1 MQPKS
6 EIRPPKLLIESFA
19 NVNTMLDQSFLNLF
33 VSEIKRRLFE
43 ESQVRLERCL
53 NELSEADI
61 WWRPNENSNS
71 VGNLVLHLSGNARQ
85 WILAGLGGALDQRRR
100 QTEFDERGPI
110 PRADL
115 IQKVRDVMGEI
126 DEVLDHLKP
135 EDLERPIVV
144 QSFDETGLSIL
155 IHVVEHFSY
164 HVGQMAYIVKA
175 RLDKQTN
182 FYGGINLENNDT
194 H

>member
-1 MQPKS
+1 
-6 EIRPPKLLIESFA
+6 
-19 NVNTMLDQSFLNLF
+19 MLDQSFLKLF
-33 VSEIKRRLFE
+33 TTEIKRRLFE
-43 ESQVRLERCL
+43 ESQMRLERCL

-71 VGNLVLHLSGNARQ
+71 VGNLVLHLCGNARQ
-85 WILAGLGGALDQRRR
+85 WIIAGLGGALDQRSR
-100 QTEFDERGPI
+100 QAEFDERGPI
-110 PRADL
+110 PRAEL
-115 IQKVRDVMGEI
+115 IQKVREVMTEI
-126 DEVLDHLKP
+126 DGVLDRLTP

-144 QSFDETGLSIL
+144 QGFDETGLSIL

>member
-1 MQPKS
+1 
-6 EIRPPKLLIESFA
+6 
-19 NVNTMLDQSFLNLF
+19 MLDQSFLNLF

-71 VGNLVLHLSGNARQ
+71 VGNLVLHLCGNARQ
-85 WILAGLGGALDQRRR
+85 WILAGLGGASDQRRR
-100 QTEFDERGPI
+100 QTEFDERGTI
-110 PRADL
+110 PRAEL

-126 DEVLDHLKP
+126 DEVLDRLKP

>member
-1 MQPKS
+1 
-6 EIRPPKLLIESFA
+6 
-19 NVNTMLDQSFLNLF
+19 MLDQSFLNLF
-33 VSEIKRRLFE
+33 VSETKRRLFE

-71 VGNLVLHLSGNARQ
+71 VGNLVLHLCGNARQ

-100 QTEFDERGPI
+100 QAEFDERGPI
-110 PRADL
+110 PRAEL
-115 IQKVRDVMGEI
+115 IQKVRDVMSEI
-126 DEVLDHLKP
+126 DEVLEHLKP

-144 QSFDETGLSIL
+144 QSFNETGLSIL

>member
-1 MQPKS
+1 
-6 EIRPPKLLIESFA
+6 
-19 NVNTMLDQSFLNLF
+19 MLDQSFLKLF
-33 VSEIKRRLFE
+33 TTEIKRRLFE

-71 VGNLVLHLSGNARQ
+71 VGNLVLHLCGNARQ
-85 WILAGLGGALDQRRR
+85 WIIAGLGGASDQRSR
-100 QTEFDERGPI
+100 QAEFDERGPI
-110 PRADL
+110 PRAEL
-115 IQKVRDVMGEI
+115 IQKVREVMTEI
-126 DEVLDHLKP
+126 DEVLDRLKP

-144 QSFDETGLSIL
+144 QGFDETGLGIL

-175 RLDKQTN
+175 RLDKQTD

>member
-1 MQPKS
+1 
-6 EIRPPKLLIESFA
+6 
-19 NVNTMLDQSFLNLF
+19 MLDQSFLQLF
-33 VSEIKRRLFE
+33 TTEIKRRLFE
-43 ESQVRLERCL
+43 ESQARLERCL

-71 VGNLVLHLSGNARQ
+71 VGNLVLHLCGNARQ
-85 WILAGLGGALDQRRR
+85 WILAGLGGAADQRSR
-100 QTEFDERGPI
+100 QAEFDERGPI
-110 PRADL
+110 SRAEL
-115 IQKVRDVMGEI
+115 IQKVHDLMNEI
-126 DEVLDHLKP
+126 DEVLDGLGT

-144 QSFDETGLSIL
+144 QGFDETGLSIL

-175 RLDKQTN
+175 KLDKQTN

>member
-1 MQPKS
+1 M
-6 EIRPPKLLIESFA
+6 
-19 NVNTMLDQSFLNLF
+19 VDQSFLKLF
-33 VSEIKRRLFE
+33 TSEIKRRLFE

-71 VGNLVLHLSGNARQ
+71 VGNLVLHLCGNARQ
-85 WILAGLGGALDQRRR
+85 WIIAGLGGASDKRSR
-100 QTEFDERGPI
+100 QAEFDERGPI
-110 PRADL
+110 SRVEL
-115 IQKVRDVMGEI
+115 IQKVRDVMSEI
-126 DEVLDHLKP
+126 DEVLDRLKP
-135 EDLERPIVV
+135 EDLARPIVV
-144 QSFDETGLSIL
+144 QGFDETGLSIL

-175 RLDKQTN
+175 KLDKQTN

>member
-1 MQPKS
+1 
-6 EIRPPKLLIESFA
+6 
-19 NVNTMLDQSFLNLF
+19 MLDQSFLNLF
-33 VSEIKRRLFE
+33 ISEIKRRLFE

>member
-1 MQPKS
+1 M
-6 EIRPPKLLIESFA
+6 
-19 NVNTMLDQSFLNLF
+19 VDQSFLQLF
-33 VSEIKRRLFE
+33 TTEIKRRLFE

-53 NELSEADI
+53 NELSEEDI

-71 VGNLVLHLSGNARQ
+71 VGNLVLHLCGNARQ
-85 WILAGLGGALDQRRR
+85 WILSGLGGALDQRKR

-110 PRADL
+110 SRAEL
-115 IQKVRDVMGEI
+115 IQKVQQVMKEI
-126 DEVLDHLKP
+126 DVVLDRLSP
-135 EDLERPIVV
+135 QDLERPIQV
-144 QSFDETGLSIL
+144 QGFQETGLSIL

-182 FYGGINLENNDT
+182 FYGGINLELKS
-194 H
+194 

>member
-1 MQPKS
+1 
-6 EIRPPKLLIESFA
+6 
-19 NVNTMLDQSFLNLF
+19 MLDQSFLNLF

-110 PRADL
+110 PRAEL

-126 DEVLDHLKP
+126 DEVLDRLKP

-144 QSFDETGLSIL
+144 QGFDETGLSIL

>member
-1 MQPKS
+1 
-6 EIRPPKLLIESFA
+6 
-19 NVNTMLDQSFLNLF
+19 MLDQSFLHLF
-33 VSEIKRRLFE
+33 VSEIRRRLFE

-53 NELSEADI
+53 NELNEADI

-85 WILAGLGGALDQRRR
+85 WILAGLGGASDQRRR
-100 QTEFDERGPI
+100 QAEFDERGPI
-110 PRADL
+110 SRAEL
-115 IQKVRDVMGEI
+115 IQKVREVMSEI
-126 DEVLDHLKP
+126 DEVLDRLKP

-144 QSFDETGLSIL
+144 QGFEETGLSIL